1 VTSTSKAPDQ
11 ALRPAVRYQ
20 VSNGVATLELDRPA
34 ALNAINAQM
43 RTELPQLVAAANADP
58 EVRVLVLRGAG
69 ERAFCAG
76 ADVTE
81 FIAEESLPQV
91 RATRDREAWNDV
103 IAASGKPTVAAIHG
117 HCLGGGVE
125 LALACDIRIA
135 AADAKFGFPE
145 VGLGII
151 PGAGGTQRLPRLIG
165 LAAALRMILT
175 TERID
180 ASRALAIGLVSEVIP
195 VADFDARV
203 VALSELMAS
212 SAPLAVRYAKR
223 AMVEGGAL
231 PLAAGLHIERDLAT
245 LLTNTEDRLEGA
257 RAFKERR
264 SPKFTGH

>member
-1 VTSTSKAPDQ
+1 MSEAPDPT
-11 ALRPAVRYQ
+11 LPPAVRYT

-34 ALNAINAQM
+34 ALNTINAQM
-43 RTELPQLVAAANADP
+43 RRELPPLVAAANADP
-58 EVRVLVLRGAG
+58 DVRVLVLRGAG

-91 RATRDREAWNDV
+91 RAVRDREAWSDAL
-103 IAASGKPTVAAIHG
+103 AASAKPTVAAIHG

-135 AADAKFGFPE
+135 AAGARFGFPE

-175 TERID
+175 AERID
-180 ASRALAIGLVSEVIP
+180 ARQALAIGLVSEVVP
-195 VADFDARV
+195 TADFDARV
-203 VALSELMAS
+203 VALSESMALY
-212 SAPLAVRYAKR
+212 APLAVQYAKR
-223 AMVEGGAL
+223 AMVEGGTL

-245 LLTNTEDRLEGA
+245 LLTNTQDRLEGA

-264 SPKFTGH
+264 TPKFTGH